1 MSADCKSLVENE
13 LRWRY
18 VLTNLLR
25 YTWHLFLFQK
35 YLKIILLL
43 LTTFFNIILDTT
55 FKKYMI
61 RKRYRYNAYL

>member
-25 YTWHLFLFQK
+25 YTWDLFLFLK
-35 YLKIILLL
+35 YLKNNFVIIN
-43 LTTFFNIILDTT
+43 NIFQHYIG
-55 FKKYMI
+55 
-61 RKRYRYNAYL
+61 YNI

>member
-25 YTWHLFLFQK
+25 YTWDLFLFH
-35 YLKIILLL
+35 
-43 LTTFFNIILDTT
+43 FFNIILVTT

-61 RKRYRYNAYL
+61 KIERYRCNAYL